1 MMAAEGHSDQLPS
14 DTEVRMKQR
23 RGTELLRA
31 EQMAPTDIQGS
42 RPRGRCRP
50 HWMWLWL
57 QVPGPMPASLWL
69 LAQGPLVASADVA
82 LGLAAGASL
91 TACGFSLR
99 PWAGAGLSGSG
110 WGFRLLGQCWLVC
123 LWLQAL
129 GWYRTLGLGLLAS
142 GPLQASLA
150 VALSPMASG
159 CLPG

>member
-1 MMAAEGHSDQLPS
+1 M
-14 DTEVRMKQR
+14 
-23 RGTELLRA
+23 
-31 EQMAPTDIQGS
+31 
-42 RPRGRCRP
+42 
-50 HWMWLWL
+50 
-57 QVPGPMPASLWL
+57 WL
-69 LAQGPLVASADVA
+69 LAQRLLVASVAVA
-82 LGLAAGASL
+82 LGLGAGATLS
-91 TACGFSLR
+91 ACGFGFR

-129 GWYRTLGLGLLAS
+129 GWYRTLGLCLLAS